1 LIIRLKCLMFS
12 REILLPVKT
21 SMGMN
26 VYLLVIIA
34 YFGLTTVISLFTKK
48 IASRSAA
55 DYLVA
60 GRNLGVVACAV
71 VVASEWLGGMS
82 TIGVSE
88 KAFQTGTMQPI
99 LYNISTAIGMIIIG
113 FTVARHYRQN
123 NVHTVSEMLEKLF
136 GRRARAISAIAFLVA
151 YVTLAFVQLQTCASV
166 LSAIFDFP
174 WLHSVIISS
183 LIITLYTYIGGMHA
197 LAITG
202 IMHVVVMFF
211 GMGMATIIG
220 LQHIN
225 GLSALHDQL
234 VTLGSPE
241 NLFNPFSGGLEYA
254 WSLILGGVL
263 GGMAGQASIQPIFAA
278 RSASIA
284 KKAAVLSSLIIA
296 PFGILVAI
304 LGLIARTGTFF
315 DTAPYLADP
324 QMMKMV
330 LPTLMTTPGFIHPL
344 LGGIALAG
352 ILAAILSTVGPVN
365 FAVVTIATKDIYH
378 GLINKTAIDKKLIST
393 ARKLVILVNV
403 LTIPL
408 AYYGSGAILDTAY
421 ISYGIRAIGA
431 IVIMMGIYRRGWITV
446 EGVRIAFI
454 AGTLAVIANIIAKN
468 MGMTVIQNTYVAI
481 AAAAL
486 SIVIGNFTGKRKPQ
500 KLPADA
506 KDDTP

>member
-1 LIIRLKCLMFS
+1 
-12 REILLPVKT
+12 
-21 SMGMN
+21 MN
-26 VYLLVIIA
+26 IYLLVIIA
-34 YFGLTTVISLFTKK
+34 YFGLTTIISLFTKK
-48 IASRSAA
+48 LASRSAA

-88 KAFQTGTMQPI
+88 KAFETATMQPI

-136 GRRARAISAIAFLVA
+136 GRRARSISAIAFLFA
-151 YVTLAFVQLQTCASV
+151 YITLAFVQLQTCASV
-166 LSAIFDFP
+166 LSAMFHIP
-174 WLHSVIISS
+174 WLQSVVISS
-183 LIITLYTYIGGMHA
+183 MIITLYTYVGGMHA

-211 GMGMATIIG
+211 GMGIATVTG
-220 LQHIN
+220 LSHIN
-225 GLSALHDQL
+225 GLSSLHEQLTAL
-234 VTLGSPE
+234 GAPS

-284 KKAAVLSSLIIA
+284 KKAAILSSLIIA

-304 LGLIARTGTFF
+304 LGLIARTGHFF
-315 DTAPYLADP
+315 ETAPYLADP

-330 LPTLMTTPGFIHPL
+330 LPTLMTTPEFIHPV
-344 LGGIALAG
+344 LGGVALAG

-378 GLINKTAIDKKLIST
+378 GLINQTAVDKKLIST
-393 ARKLVILVNV
+393 ARRLVILVN
-403 LTIPL
+403 LITIPL
-408 AYYGSGAILDTAY
+408 AYYGTGAVLDTAY

-431 IVIMMGIYRRGWITV
+431 IVIMLGIYQRGWITV

-454 AGTLAVIANIIAKN
+454 LGTVAVLINILAKN
-468 MGMTVIQNTYVAI
+468 LGYTVIQNTYVAI
-481 AAAAL
+481 AAAL
-486 SIVIGNFTGKRKPQ
+486 ISVMIGNMTGKRKPK
-500 KLPADA
+500 KLDPES
-506 KDDTP
+506 